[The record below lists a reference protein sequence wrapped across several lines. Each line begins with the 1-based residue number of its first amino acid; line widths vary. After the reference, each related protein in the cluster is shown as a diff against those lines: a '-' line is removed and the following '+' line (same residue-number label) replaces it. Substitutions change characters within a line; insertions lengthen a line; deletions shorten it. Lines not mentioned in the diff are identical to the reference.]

1 MPSGLVALALGGFGI
16 GLTEFLIA
24 GLLPQVASSF
34 TVSEAAAGWLISGYA
49 LSVAVGAIALTAA
62 TARLPR
68 KQVLV
73 GLVALFVVGNLLSAI
88 APNYQ
93 VMLLGRIVAALC
105 HGSFFGIGSLVARS
119 LVAPEKKSRAVA
131 IMFAGLTVANVLGVP
146 FGALVGERWGWR
158 AAFWAVTAIG
168 VLALAGIAA
177 LVPAWAG
184 RVRPATATD
193 PAPGRSATGAGGANP
208 VLPRSATS
216 AGGADP
222 LPSRSVTGTG
232 EAASDPA
239 QPHPAA
245 VAGEPDPA
253 PPGGLRAQLR
263 AFRSWQVWLTLAATA
278 LSYGGMFGAFSY
290 IAYTFTEVS
299 GFAAAD
305 VAWLLMVY
313 GVGLVVGNLVGGR
326 AADRDRDRALVLA
339 LSGLTLT
346 LALFGLLAG
355 SATASVVLVF
365 VMGVT
370 GFASVPGM
378 ITRVTDYAH
387 GAALAASANVSASNV
402 GNALGAWLGGLAIT
416 AGLGYTSPLYVGAG
430 IALLSTVV
438 MVIAARRA
446 RSPRVADRVPT
457 P

>member
-62 TARLPR
+62 TAPLPR
-68 KQVLV
+68 KQVLL

-88 APNYQ
+88 APNYP

-119 LVAPEKKSRAVA
+119 LVAPEKKSQAVA

-184 RVRPATATD
+184 RARPATGTD
-193 PAPGRSATGAGGANP
+193 PLQGRPSAE
-208 VLPRSATS
+208 
-216 AGGADP
+216 ADE
-222 LPSRSVTGTG
+222 S
-232 EAASDPA
+232 
-239 QPHPAA
+239 
-245 VAGEPDPA
+245 DPA
-253 PPGGLRAQLR
+253 PPSGLRAQLR
-263 AFRSWQVWLTLAATA
+263 AFRSWQVWLTLTATA

-299 GFAAAD
+299 GFAPAD

-416 AGLGYTSPLYVGAG
+416 AGLGYASPLYVGAG

-446 RSPRVADRVPT
+446 RTPRVVDRAPT
-457 P
+457 S

>member
-68 KQVLV
+68 KQVLL

-88 APNYQ
+88 APNYA

-119 LVAPEKKSRAVA
+119 LVAPEKKSQAVA
-131 IMFAGLTVANVLGVP
+131 VMFAGLTVANVLGVP

-177 LVPAWAG
+177 LVPARAG
-184 RVRPATATD
+184 RVHPATGTGGSD
-193 PAPGRSATGAGGANP
+193 PIPSRSATGTGGA
-208 VLPRSATS
+208 AF
-216 AGGADP
+216 
-222 LPSRSVTGTG
+222 
-232 EAASDPA
+232 DPA
-239 QPHPAA
+239 PLQPAA
-245 VAGEPDPA
+245 EAGEPDPA
-253 PPGGLRAQLR
+253 PPSGLRAQVR
-263 AFRSWQVWLTLAATA
+263 AFRSWQVWLTLTATA

-299 GFAAAD
+299 GFAPAD

-339 LSGLTLT
+339 LAGLTLT

-430 IALLSTVV
+430 IALLATVV
-438 MVIAARRA
+438 MVIAARQA
-446 RSPRVADRVPT
+446 RSPQVADRAPT

>member
-1 MPSGLVALALGGFGI
+1 MPGGLVALALGGFGI

-24 GLLPQVASSF
+24 GLLPQVASSL

-68 KQVLV
+68 KQVLI
-73 GLVALFVVGNLLSAI
+73 GLVALFVLGNLLSAV
-88 APNYQ
+88 APNYP

-131 IMFAGLTVANVLGVP
+131 VMFAGLTVANVLGVP

-168 VLALAGIAA
+168 VLALAGIAT
-177 LVPAWAG
+177 LVPARAG
-184 RVRPATATD
+184 LVPPA
-193 PAPGRSATGAGGANP
+193 
-208 VLPRSATS
+208 
-216 AGGADP
+216 
-222 LPSRSVTGTG
+222 TGTG
-232 EAASDPA
+232 GSDP
-239 QPHPAA
+239 
-245 VAGEPDPA
+245 V
-253 PPGGLRAQLR
+253 PPSGLRAQVR
-263 AFRSWQVWLTLAATA
+263 AFRSWQVWLTLTATA
-278 LSYGGMFGAFSY
+278 LGYGGMFGAFSY

-299 GFAAAD
+299 GFASGD

-313 GVGLVVGNLVGGR
+313 GVGLVVGNVVGGR
-326 AADRDRDRALVLA
+326 AADRDRDRALVLS
-339 LSGLTLT
+339 LLGLTLT

-365 VMGVT
+365 LMGVT

-378 ITRVTDYAH
+378 ITRVTDFAH

-446 RSPRVADRVPT
+446 GSPQPTDHVPT

>member
-88 APNYQ
+88 APNYP

-119 LVAPEKKSRAVA
+119 LVVPEKKSQAVA

-146 FGALVGERWGWR
+146 FGALIGERWGWR

-184 RVRPATATD
+184 RVRPATGT
-193 PAPGRSATGAGGANP
+193 
-208 VLPRSATS
+208 
-216 AGGADP
+216 DP
-222 LPSRSVTGTG
+222 LPGRSVTGPD
-232 EAASDPA
+232 ES
-239 QPHPAA
+239 
-245 VAGEPDPA
+245 DPA
-253 PPGGLRAQLR
+253 PPSGLRAQLR

-299 GFAAAD
+299 GFAPAD

-339 LSGLTLT
+339 LFGLTLT

-430 IALLSTVV
+430 IALLSTAV

-446 RSPRVADRVPT
+446 RSPRAADRAPAS
-457 P
+457 

>member
-1 MPSGLVALALGGFGI
+1 MPTGLIALALGGFGI

-24 GLLPQVASSF
+24 GLLPQVASTF
-34 TVSEAAAGWLISGYA
+34 EVSEAAAGWLITGYA

-73 GLVALFVVGNLLSAI
+73 GLVALFVIGNLLSAV
-88 APNYQ
+88 APDYP

-131 IMFAGLTVANVLGVP
+131 VMFAGLTVANVLGVP

-177 LVPAWAG
+177 LVPG
-184 RVRPATATD
+184 R
-193 PAPGRSATGAGGANP
+193 
-208 VLPRSATS
+208 
-216 AGGADP
+216 
-222 LPSRSVTGTG
+222 
-232 EAASDPA
+232 
-239 QPHPAA
+239 
-245 VAGEPDPA
+245 AGEQGAA
-253 PPGGLRAQLR
+253 PPSGLRDQLR
-263 AFRSWQVWLTLAATA
+263 AFRSSQVWLTLAATA

-299 GFAAAD
+299 GFAPAD

-339 LSGLTLT
+339 LLGLTLT
-346 LALFGLLAG
+346 LALFGLLAD
-355 SATASVVLVF
+355 SAAASVVLVF
-365 VMGVT
+365 LMGVT

-378 ITRVTDYAH
+378 ITRVTDVAG
-387 GAALAASANVSASNV
+387 GAALAASANVSASNI
-402 GNALGAWLGGLAIT
+402 GNALGAWLGGLAIS
-416 AGLGYTSPLYVGAG
+416 AGLGYTAPLYAGAG
-430 IALLSTVV
+430 IALTSVVV
-438 MVIAARRA
+438 MVVAARQA
-446 RSPRVADRVPT
+446 RSARPADRVPAR
-457 P
+457 

>member
-1 MPSGLVALALGGFGI
+1 MPGGLVALALGGFGI

-34 TVSEAAAGWLISGYA
+34 TVSEAAAGRLISGYA

-73 GLVALFVVGNLLSAI
+73 GLVALFVAGNLLSAV
-88 APNYQ
+88 APNYP

-119 LVAPEKKSRAVA
+119 LVAPEKKSQAVA
-131 IMFAGLTVANVLGVP
+131 VMFAGLTVANVLGVP

-177 LVPAWAG
+177 LVPARAG
-184 RVRPATATD
+184 RTP
-193 PAPGRSATGAGGANP
+193 PP
-208 VLPRSATS
+208 
-216 AGGADP
+216 
-222 LPSRSVTGTG
+222 TGTAG
-232 EAASDPA
+232 SDP
-239 QPHPAA
+239 
-245 VAGEPDPA
+245 V
-253 PPGGLRAQLR
+253 PPSGLRAQLR
-263 AFRSWQVWLTLAATA
+263 AFRSWQVWLTLTATA
-278 LSYGGMFGAFSY
+278 LGYGGMFGAFTY

-299 GFAAAD
+299 GFASAD

-339 LSGLTLT
+339 LFGLTLT

-378 ITRVTDYAH
+378 ITRVTDFAH

-430 IALLSTVV
+430 IALLATVV
-438 MVIAARRA
+438 MVIAARQA
-446 RSPRVADRVPT
+446 RTGQVADRVPAR
-457 P
+457 

>member
-34 TVSEAAAGWLISGYA
+34 AVSEAAAGWLISGYA

-68 KQVLV
+68 KGVLV
-73 GLVALFVVGNLLSAI
+73 GLVALFVVGNLLSAL
-88 APNYQ
+88 APSYP

-131 IMFAGLTVANVLGVP
+131 VMFAGLTLANVLGVP

-158 AAFWAVTAIG
+158 VAFWAVTAIG
-168 VLALAGIAA
+168 VLALGGIAA
-177 LVPAWAG
+177 FVPDGAG
-184 RVRPATATD
+184 DTRQPTATGHSD
-193 PAPGRSATGAGGANP
+193 LTP
-208 VLPRSATS
+208 V
-216 AGGADP
+216 D
-222 LPSRSVTGTG
+222 
-232 EAASDPA
+232 
-239 QPHPAA
+239 
-245 VAGEPDPA
+245 
-253 PPGGLRAQLR
+253 GLRAQFR
-263 AFRSWQVWLTLAATA
+263 AFRSWQVWLTLTATA

-290 IAYTFTEVS
+290 IAYTFTEVG
-299 GFAAAD
+299 GFSPAD

-313 GVGLVVGNLVGGR
+313 GAGLVVGNLVGGR

-339 LSGLTLT
+339 LLGLAVT
-346 LALFGLLAG
+346 LAVFGLLAD
-355 SATASVVLVF
+355 SATASVILVF
-365 VMGVT
+365 LMGLF

-378 ITRVTDYAH
+378 ITRVTDFAH
-387 GAALAASANVSASNV
+387 GAALAASANVSASNI

-416 AGLGYTSPLYVGAG
+416 AGLGYTAPLYVGAG
-430 IALLSTVV
+430 IVLISVIV
-438 MVIAARRA
+438 MAVAARQA
-446 RSPRVADRVPT
+446 KSPAQQT
-457 P
+457 EYCA